1 MSGMHWNMIRGAPLV
16 AVTRSG
22 GIQLFRGG
30 YSQTVVEGLIMAALC
45 THRHALKP
53 VPNALT
59 HAHAHA
65 PPHTRTGAVIGGG
78 MAWVAL
84 TVQVPREQDPG
95 KRVLRFSFLAVTW
108 TMIWCWT
115 TVIYTLT
122 KNQGYAPVSYAL
134 S

>member
-1 MSGMHWNMIRGAPLV
+1 M
-16 AVTRSG
+16 T
-22 GIQLFRGG
+22 
-30 YSQTVVEGLIMAALC
+30 
-45 THRHALKP
+45 
-53 VPNALT
+53 
-59 HAHAHA
+59 
-65 PPHTRTGAVIGGG
+65 
-78 MAWVAL
+78 WVAL
-84 TVQVPREQDPG
+84 TVQVPREPDPG